1 MRVLWLTPTQLPA
14 VRGAPPTGLGWI
26 EGLRRALEIFQA
38 HVDLTIASWGP
49 VQHAPFRMG
58 NTQYWCIRH
67 GDEGRRAVELLH
79 RWRHGVVPGG
89 AVKECVRIV
98 LATRPDIIHV
108 HGSESFLGLTLPEVT
123 VPGVISLQGIA
134 SALQTHW
141 FDGLTARDLGQALL
155 DPAFAHGYGL
165 FHDFARIS
173 ARAESELTILQG
185 CDDYLGRT
193 DWDRSVLA
201 YLRPGARYH
210 HVDEVLNS
218 LCYAEEWDASGSEGN
233 VVYTTS
239 GSRPVKG
246 LETLL
251 DAVALLRTAERPDIR
266 LRVAGGVENGPM
278 WPVIRRR
285 LKDPSLAGAVEL
297 LGVLSPD
304 AIVQELKRASVFANP
319 SHNDNSPNG
328 LCEAL
333 LVGVPC
339 VASYVGG
346 VPSLVRHGETGLLY
360 HDRDPYMLAEAID
373 RLLQDRELAAR
384 LGQAARAAALVRHDP
399 ESIAAALVDAYRH
412 VLASASG

>member
-26 EGLRRALEIFQA
+26 EGLRRALEIHQP

-49 VQHAPFRMG
+49 IQHPPFRAG
-58 NTQYWCIRH
+58 NAEYWSIDH
-67 GDEGRRAVELLH
+67 ADEGGRSAQLMR
-79 RWRHGVVPGG
+79 RWRHTVVPDG
-89 AVKECVRIV
+89 AIDDCVRIA
-98 LATRPDIIHV
+98 LATKPDVIHV
-108 HGSESFLGLTLPEVT
+108 HGSESFLGLTLPHVT
-123 VPGVISLQGIA
+123 PPGVISLQGIA
-134 SALQTHW
+134 SAYRSHW
-141 FDGLTARDLGQALL
+141 FDGLTARDLGWAML
-155 DPAFAHGYGL
+155 DPALVHGYGL

-173 ARAESELTILQG
+173 ARADCELTVLQG
-185 CDDYLGRT
+185 CHDYLGRT

-201 YLRPGARYH
+201 YLKPGARYY
-210 HVDEVLNS
+210 HVDEVLS
-218 LCYAEEWDASGSEGN
+218 AHYYAEEWDVAGSEEG

-251 DAVALLRTAERPDIR
+251 DAVALLRTTKNRDIR
-266 LRVAGGVENGPM
+266 LRVAGGIENGPL

-285 LKDPSLAGAVEL
+285 LKDARLAGAVEL

-304 AIVQELKRASVFANP
+304 AIVQELKRAGVFVHP
-319 SHNDNSPNG
+319 SHIDNSPNA

-339 VASYVGG
+339 VASSVGG

-384 LGQAARAAALVRHDP
+384 LGRAAREAALARHDP
-399 ESIAAALVDAYRH
+399 KTIADALVGAYGQVIAAAT
-412 VLASASG
+412 S